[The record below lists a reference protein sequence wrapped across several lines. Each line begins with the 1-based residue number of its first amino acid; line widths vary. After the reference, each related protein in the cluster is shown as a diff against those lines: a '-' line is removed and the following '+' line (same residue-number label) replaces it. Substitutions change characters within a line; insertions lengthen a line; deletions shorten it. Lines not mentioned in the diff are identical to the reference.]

1 MYTVEANFSTSPAT
15 QLLYRN
21 KHGNSNYAFGWEN
34 LNARLGDKWR
44 RMENSDREA
53 DELLIAKPSAEAILD
68 SEWIPRGGIRATS

>member
-34 LNARLGDKWR
+34 VNARLGDKWR

-68 SEWIPRGGIRATS
+68 SEWITRGGTRTTS